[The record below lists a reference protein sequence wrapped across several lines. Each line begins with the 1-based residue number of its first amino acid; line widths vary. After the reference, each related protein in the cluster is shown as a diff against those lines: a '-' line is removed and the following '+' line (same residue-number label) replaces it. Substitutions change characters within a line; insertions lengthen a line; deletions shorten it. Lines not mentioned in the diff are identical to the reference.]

1 MSTTETMSIH
11 KALCELKV
19 IGDRIEK
26 TMGKVPFVLANEH
39 ANRKI
44 QGIPID
50 EFVAQ
55 IKSAHQSTV
64 DMIARREA
72 IKCAVVKSNA
82 VTKVTVA
89 GKEYTVAEAIEMKNH
104 GMDFIRMLKNKL
116 SSELDRA
123 KRLAE
128 MANGQNLENRADG
141 YIKNLY
147 GTTDMKNLTEEANAA
162 RKTFIEQ
169 HTTELVDPLKAADMV
184 TALENQFYDFMSEV
198 DAALSVSNSLAEIT
212 ITY

>member
-44 QGIPID
+44 QGIPIED
-50 EFVAQ
+50 FIAQ

-64 DMIARREA
+64 DLIARREA

-104 GMDFIRMLKNKL
+104 GMDFIRMLKTKL

-198 DAALSVSNSLAEIT
+198 DAALSVSNSLTEIT

>member
-44 QGIPID
+44 QGIPIE
-50 EFVAQ
+50 EFIAQ
-55 IKSAHQSTV
+55 IKSVHQSTV
-64 DMIARREA
+64 DLIARREA

-104 GMDFIRMLKNKL
+104 GMDFIRMLKTKL

-198 DAALSVSNSLAEIT
+198 DAALSVSNSLTEIT

>member
-39 ANRKI
+39 ANKKI
-44 QGIPID
+44 QGIPIE
-50 EFVAQ
+50 EFIAQ

-64 DMIARREA
+64 DLIARREA

-104 GMDFIRMLKNKL
+104 GMDFIRMLKTKL

-198 DAALSVSNSLAEIT
+198 DAALSVSNSLNEIT

>member
-44 QGIPID
+44 QGISIE
-50 EFVAQ
+50 EFIAQ

-64 DMIARREA
+64 DLIARREA

-104 GMDFIRMLKNKL
+104 GMDFIRMLKTKL

>member
-26 TMGKVPFVLANEH
+26 SMGKIPFVLANEH

-44 QGIPID
+44 QGISIE

-55 IKSAHQSTV
+55 IKSAHQSTM
-64 DMIARREA
+64 DLIARREA

-82 VTKVTVA
+82 VTMVTVA

-104 GMDFIRMLKNKL
+104 GMDFIRMLKTKL

-123 KRLAE
+123 KSLAE

-198 DAALSVSNSLAEIT
+198 DAALSVSNSLTEIT

>member
-26 TMGKVPFVLANEH
+26 SMGKIPFVLANEH

-44 QGIPID
+44 QGIPVE
-50 EFVAQ
+50 EFVTQ
-55 IKSAHQSTV
+55 IKSVYQSTM
-64 DMIARREA
+64 DLIARREA

-82 VTKVTVA
+82 ETKVTVA
-89 GKEYTVAEAIEMKNH
+89 DKEYTVAEAIEMKNH
-104 GMDFIRMLKNKL
+104 GMDFIRMLKTKL

-147 GTTDMKNLTEEANAA
+147 GTTDMKSMTEEANAA

-198 DAALSVSNSLAEIT
+198 DAALSVSNSLTEIT

>member
-26 TMGKVPFVLANEH
+26 TMGNVPFVLANEH
-39 ANRKI
+39 ANKKI
-44 QGIPID
+44 QGIPIE
-50 EFVAQ
+50 EFIAQ

-64 DMIARREA
+64 DLIARREA

-104 GMDFIRMLKNKL
+104 GMDFIRMLKAKL

-198 DAALSVSNSLAEIT
+198 DAALSVSNSLTEIT

>member
-1 MSTTETMSIH
+1 MSTTENMSIH

-39 ANRKI
+39 ANKKI
-44 QGIPID
+44 QGIPIE
-50 EFVAQ
+50 EFIAQ

-64 DMIARREA
+64 DLIARREA

-147 GTTDMKNLTEEANAA
+147 GTTDMKNLTDEANAA

-198 DAALSVSNSLAEIT
+198 DAALSVSNSLTEIT

>member
-44 QGIPID
+44 QGIPIE
-50 EFVAQ
+50 EFIAQ
-55 IKSAHQSTV
+55 IKSAHQSTM
-64 DMIARREA
+64 DLIARREA

-104 GMDFIRMLKNKL
+104 GMDFIRMLKTKL

-169 HTTELVDPLKAADMV
+169 HTTELVDPLKAADMA

-198 DAALSVSNSLAEIT
+198 DAALSVSNSLNEIT